1 MPLYCISVVLT
12 PPCFEEG
19 TFAAV
24 GLYWFDLVVAPGC
37 GVRGGCGL
45 LLGSFVR
52 YVVRHNAAVWSG
64 VGQVP
69 SVVVTIEVEFRVGV
83 RHAAG

>member
-1 MPLYCISVVLT
+1 M
-12 PPCFEEG
+12 

-24 GLYWFDLVVAPGC
+24 GLQWLDLVVAPGC
-37 GVRGGCGL
+37 SVRGGCGL
-45 LLGSFVR
+45 LLGSFIR
-52 YVVRHNAAVWSG
+52 CVVKHNAAIWAG

-83 RHAAG
+83 RHAAGKR